1 MIIDDLISVLPEG
14 EYNEVFERSYYD
26 DMDEVED
33 IDFLDYLYEVQC
45 IELRPRAYRED
56 IWNMKWCVEVYD
68 WSKKDDCH
76 ILNLTGFSNRKEAV
90 HQALIWY
97 YKVFSVKNS

>member
-1 MIIDDLISVLPEG
+1 VITDDLLSVLPEG
-14 EYNEVFERSYYD
+14 EYEEVFQHSYYD
-26 DMDEVED
+26 YMDED
-33 IDFLDYLYEVQC
+33 INFLDYLYEVQS
-45 IELRPRAYRED
+45 IEIRPRAYRED
-56 IWNMKWCVEVYD
+56 IWNIKWCVEVYD

-76 ILNLTGFSNRKEAV
+76 ILNLTGFNNRKEAV

>member
-1 MIIDDLISVLPEG
+1 MIIDDMWEVLPEG
-14 EYNEVFERSYYD
+14 EFQEVYRFSGLYEMEEVD
-26 DMDEVED
+26 D
-33 IDFLDYLYEVQC
+33 IHFLDYLYEVQC
-45 IELRPRAYRED
+45 IELRPRIYKGDYGERL
-56 IWNMKWCVEVYD
+56 WCVEVYD

-76 ILNLTGFSNRKEAV
+76 ILNLTGFNNRKEAV

>member
-1 MIIDDLISVLPEG
+1 MITDDLLSVLPEG
-14 EYNEVFERSYYD
+14 EHEEVFQHSDREYR
-26 DMDEVED
+26 DEVD
-33 IDFLDYLYEVQC
+33 DTDFSDYLYDVQC

-56 IWNMKWCVEVYD
+56 IWSMKWCAEVYD
-68 WSKKDDCH
+68 WSKKNDCH
-76 ILNLTGFSNRKEAV
+76 ILNLTGFNNRKEAV